1 MRCLRVHTSNVVL
14 EDKVLVSKLLK
25 DKKYSL
31 GLELGL
37 GRMSL
42 DLKLGL
48 ELKVLSNF
56 KTFLSL
62 YKYTSYQ

>member
-1 MRCLRVHTSNVVL
+1 MSVCSDAVL
-14 EDKVLVSKLLK
+14 EDKVLVSRLLE

-37 GRMSL
+37 GRISL
-42 DLKLGL
+42 GLKLDL